1 MTRAVLAA
9 AIVLALPAA
18 AGAQLARDHAERAQD
33 RRELGQDRR
42 ELARDRHDLRWMQEL
57 LARFDGARARRDLRA
72 LRAIEQDVSRTL
84 AHEEREA
91 RLEVMNARGEV
102 QRARGEAAVEQ
113 REERWE
119 RDGRRDV
126 RDDRRDLRDDR
137 RDLRDDRRDARRVAA
152 IRSDF
157 SRLQGRMDRRSLERK
172 RAMLVELNV
181 MAKAELRED
190 RRELGEDRRELREDR
205 RETREDLRR

>member
-18 AGAQLARDHAERAQD
+18 AGAQLARDHAERA
-33 RRELGQDRR
+33 RIGASSGRIAKSSR
-42 ELARDRHDLRWMQEL
+42 ATATDLRWMQEL

-119 RDGRRDV
+119 RDGRGDV

-137 RDLRDDRRDARRVAA
+137 RDLRDNRRDARRVAA

-157 SRLQGRMDRRSLERK
+157 SRLQGRIDRRSLERK